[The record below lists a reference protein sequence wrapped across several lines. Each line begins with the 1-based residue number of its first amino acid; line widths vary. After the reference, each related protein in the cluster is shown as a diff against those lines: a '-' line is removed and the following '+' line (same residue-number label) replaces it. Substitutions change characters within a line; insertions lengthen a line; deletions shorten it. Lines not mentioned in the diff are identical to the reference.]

1 MTRQD
6 VLTVH
11 RNVFCAALLNND
23 LDVLSK
29 LYSDDYMLVRPDGS
43 VFNKDRILSDLREND
58 LTFKSIKLTGEE
70 VRIYG
75 TTAVLSGES
84 HTVAQRNGLLSSAHF
99 RFVAVYAQLGEVLN
113 LIHFQSTSL
122 METAP

>member
-11 RNVFCAALLNND
+11 RNVFYAALLNND

-43 VFNKDRILSDLREND
+43 VFNKDQILSDLREND
-58 LTFKSIKLTGEE
+58 LTFESIELIGEE
-70 VRIYG
+70 VRIHG
-75 TTAVLSGES
+75 TTAILSGES

-99 RFVAVYAQLGEVLN
+99 RFVAVYAQLGKVLN

-122 METAP
+122 METTP